1 MKGRRITFELLE
13 LYDWQGVERR
23 LERQAAKGWRL
34 EKIVSPFWYYRR
46 AKPAQV
52 RYAVTYLPNVGE
64 ATPRPDPE
72 AQALDAVCTAAGWE
86 KICDWN
92 GMQIFSNE
100 QPDPLP
106 LETDERL
113 RLQAIHQTLKR
124 HWMGPDVPPCRTAI
138 PFAFVL
144 LGLARVRAN
153 TTHLARDALL
163 RCAVPG
169 I

>member
-1 MKGRRITFELLE
+1 
-13 LYDWQGVERR
+13 
-23 LERQAAKGWRL
+23 
-34 EKIVSPFWYYRR
+34 
-46 AKPAQV
+46 
-52 RYAVTYLPNVGE
+52 
-64 ATPRPDPE
+64 
-72 AQALDAVCTAAGWE
+72 
-86 KICDWN
+86 
-92 GMQIFSNE
+92 MQIFSNE

-124 HWMGPDVPPCRTAI
+124 HWMGPMVLVAVLLI

-144 LGLARVRAN
+144 LGLAGVRAG
-153 TTHLARDALL
+153 TIHLARDALL